1 MKKTSIALFALFFI
15 TFNSFGLLERSD
27 TPKPLIPGTNT
38 LEISPRK
45 CLEKTC
51 RCGARVLGP
60 VALVAGIGK
69 FFGR

>member
-1 MKKTSIALFALFFI
+1 MKKSSIALFVLFFI
-15 TFNSFGLLERSD
+15 TFNSFGLLERSNAP
-27 TPKPLIPGTNT
+27 TPLTPGTQNI
-38 LEISPRK
+38 EVSPRI